1 MAGMSE
7 SEARA
12 FLWREIKRSDALRF
26 YWESEEV
33 EEAVEI
39 LVSAIAKLIE
49 ANNKKHDRDVEQS
62 LRLPR

>member
-7 SEARA
+7 REARA
-12 FLWREIKRSDALRF
+12 FLWREIKRNDALRF

-49 ANNKKHDRDVEQS
+49 ANNEKQERDVANA
-62 LRLPR
+62 LRFRT